1 METIRNYLN
10 AMFAGLP
17 DTPEVRRAY
26 EELAAMMEDKYTE
39 LIAEGRSENEAV
51 GTVISEFGNLE
62 EIAQT
67 LGIEEYLGGAG
78 ARTAAGNSDT
88 RSGAAADNSGTG
100 FGAAADDR
108 DTGSGA
114 KAQEG
119 RTEFDTFDTFDEAN
133 DPVAFRLIGTEE
145 VCDYLGVGNFA
156 AMLKSF
162 GIFLCITSVIGPIL
176 LSDFGFGWIG
186 GMLESFGTALFFV
199 FIAAAVACFLISG
212 AYKKPWKFIGIEP
225 LELDSGAEEITADQE
240 RTAENESTKRKV
252 TGIVLI
258 ILSFVPAALFGDV
271 VGPAMM
277 FIFVGAGVFLLVYNS
292 SKKSLYRRLRL
303 SQARADKI
311 RSMNRASYS
320 AGGAG
325 YGSTGGAY
333 SGGRRY
339 VSTGRKEKKEKKEK
353 FYYSDR
359 NLRTLMPIYW
369 EVVTCI
375 YLGFSFLTGTWA
387 ISWLIWIAA
396 GAVKKAIEN
405 RYGEPTGE

>member
-119 RTEFDTFDTFDEAN
+119 RTEFDTFDEAN

-156 AMLKSF
+156 AMLRSF

-199 FIAAAVACFLISG
+199 FIAAAVACFLLSG

-258 ILSFVPAALFGDV
+258 ILSFVPAALFGDTL
-271 VGPAMM
+271 GPAMM

-292 SKKSLYRRLRL
+292 SKKNLYRRLRL

-311 RSMNRASYS
+311 GSMNRTTHS

-325 YGSTGGAY
+325 YGSAGGAY